1 MDLSQE
7 VRKLVKSQ
15 GETCVFIQTEESG
28 VNVFINGSR
37 YKIMEALVSLL
48 MENNELG
55 DMITKALDIAQMC
68 KVNKYTE
75 DLISKIEER
84 IKELPNDKKHEI
96 VMNAMKRVDFDSLQS
111 PEDLDRLLIKEID
124 IALRKEN
131 QQLTRSDFKT
141 EDEYIDYLIDS
152 NLKK

>member
-7 VRKLVKSQ
+7 VRKLVKAQ
-15 GETCVFIQTEESG
+15 EGTCVFIQAEESG
-28 VNVFINGSR
+28 VSVFINGSR
-37 YKIMEALVSLL
+37 YQIMEALVSLL

-55 DMITKALDIAQMC
+55 DMITKALDIAQIC
-68 KVNKYTE
+68 KVNKCTE

-84 IKELPNDKKHEI
+84 IKKLPNAKKHEI
-96 VMNAMKRVDFDSLQS
+96 VMSAMKRVDFDSLQS
-111 PEDLDRLLIKEID
+111 PEDLDRLLNKEID
-124 IALRKEN
+124 TALRKEN

-141 EDEYIDYLIDS
+141 EDDYIDYLIDS